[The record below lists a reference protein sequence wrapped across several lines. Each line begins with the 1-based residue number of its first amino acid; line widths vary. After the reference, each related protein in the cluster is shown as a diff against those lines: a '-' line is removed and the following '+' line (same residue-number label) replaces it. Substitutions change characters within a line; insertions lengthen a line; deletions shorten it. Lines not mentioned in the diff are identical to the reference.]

1 MPWTCESKIL
11 RRQCKHRL
19 KLTPQGSGRCGRN
32 IGFMPM
38 HQKIAAAFVDFF
50 AGYFYIYYDSLLY

>member
-1 MPWTCESKIL
+1 
-11 RRQCKHRL
+11 L

-32 IGFMPM
+32 IGFMAM